1 MATLSFHAGPEGKI
15 TRKNIRS
22 MTGHTFRASE
32 KRFKNHGNK
41 DIDPAR
47 THMNYDAFRGGKLIE
62 EQVTERL
69 ERDYKGRR
77 KVNDQ
82 SILIRE
88 VIIQASPDVYEGLT
102 DEQKQAKAI
111 QFSNDS
117 MGWFVKEFGVENV
130 LGFSVH
136 MDETNPHTHVEVMP
150 MTKDGRLSQKDF
162 FKSPADLKRQHREYR
177 EFMIEKGWDFDI
189 ENKYENVDGVSLPK
203 YKANA
208 VQIERKREEQALI
221 MAELESTPD
230 VRQEALEAVMREIRG
245 EVLLEERAEL
255 EEREKRVSEREEKA
269 KLDRASFLAHVN
281 EVNARNNER
290 AAKLREDQAKLD
302 LQLRESRIV
311 GVGHGLMLAK
321 VSKNTVS
328 TGDPVAAH
336 FSDIYLAK
344 EGTKVRLSDKRER
357 DFSSGDA
364 FAQAR
369 KRLVRDQE
377 RSVQSERDASARRS
391 RQSSS
396 QHQANRDSGLS
407 R

>member
-1 MATLSFHAGPEGKI
+1 MATLSFHAGPEGKV

-22 MTGHTFRASE
+22 MTGHTFRATE

-47 THMNYDAFRGGKLIE
+47 TYLNCDALKGGKLIE
-62 EQVTERL
+62 EQVEERL
-69 ERDYKGRR
+69 ERDYKGLR
-77 KVNDQ
+77 KVNDK

-102 DEQKQAKAI
+102 DEEKRAKAI
-111 QFSNDS
+111 QFSTDS
-117 MGWFVKEFGVENV
+117 MGWFEKEFGSENV

-150 MTKDGRLSQKDF
+150 MAKDGRLSQKDF

-177 EFMIEKGWDFDI
+177 AFMNERGWDFDI

-208 VQIERKREEQALI
+208 VEIERKRTEQALI
-221 MAELESTPD
+221 MAELENTPD
-230 VRQEALEAVMREIRG
+230 VRQEALEAVMREIRS

-269 KLDRASFLAHVN
+269 KLDRESFLAHVD
-281 EVNARNNER
+281 EVNKRNKER
-290 AAKLREDQAKLD
+290 AAKLREDRENFD
-302 LQLRESRIV
+302 LRLRESRIV
-311 GVGHGLMLAK
+311 GVDHGLMLAK
-321 VSKNTVS
+321 VSKNPVS

-336 FSDIYLAK
+336 FSDIYLLK
-344 EGTKVRLSDKRER
+344 EGTKVRVSDKRER
-357 DFSSGDA
+357 DFSPVDA
-364 FAQAR
+364 LAQAR

-396 QHQANRDSGLS
+396 QHPANRDSGLS